1 MPSISFTRSFISE
14 KALITYWGNTPPDSS
29 RFYVGLADTNTL
41 DRTSAPIDFIKA
53 ELNPNYGYFRQP
65 FLYEDTGTYNTSAE
79 RHEMPD
85 ITVEFTASGGV
96 LQFQTAFL
104 MADGHP
110 TSAWDSTEVTFNATT
125 NRIIIP
131 SHGLNYD
138 DTVMFTRDD
147 NSILPYPLEFNR
159 RYFVAGATEDDF
171 WLREE
176 LGLGTVDLQPS
187 SANSA
192 EQFLMRTIPK
202 LIVAL
207 VVEDAPIQ
215 ILDGTTHSYRIPIYE
230 RL

>member
-41 DRTSAPIDFIKA
+41 DKTSDPINFIKA
-53 ELNPNYGYFRQP
+53 ELEPRYGYSRQP

-85 ITVEFTASGGV
+85 ITVEFTASGGS

-110 TSAWDSTEVTFNATT
+110 TSAWTQSDVTFNPTT

-131 SHGLNYD
+131 SHGLTYGNA
-138 DTVMFTRDD
+138 VMFTVSD
-147 NSILPYPLEFNR
+147 NSVLPPPIDAGR
-159 RYFVAGATEDDF
+159 KYFVADPTEDDF
-171 WLREE
+171 WLKPDVAS
-176 LGLGTVDLQPS
+176 GTIDLQNTGS
-187 SANSA
+187 G
-192 EQFLMRTIPK
+192 QFYLRTIPR
-202 LIVAL
+202 LIVAYSI
-207 VVEDAPIQ
+207 EDAPIQ

-230 RL
+230 RGI